1 MGQSSE
7 LENQQKVL
15 ERRCVAYN
23 TQIVTLR
30 ECIVEQK
37 TKVQDARNECDQM
50 QARLDKQN
58 TLIEAQ
64 NARLGDEAVL
74 KSDLYAQIRQLEQ
87 KILKKDQVIA
97 TELENIRT
105 YKDQFDRLSQAHA
118 KETKATQTKQQGK
131 DQKCQTHL

>member
-1 MGQSSE
+1 
-7 LENQQKVL
+7 
-15 ERRCVAYN
+15 
-23 TQIVTLR
+23 
-30 ECIVEQK
+30 
-37 TKVQDARNECDQM
+37 M

-87 KILKKDQVIA
+87 KILKKDEVIA

-118 KETKATQTKQQGK
+118 KETKGTQTKQQGK